1 MVYSLICIAK
11 LRRLEWVKYATI
23 RKIRNKCII
32 KFDGGRDNVSRKG
45 WEGNI
50 KRDLTETNCMDVIY
64 IKQIQWE
71 ALVPAVVKL
80 QVLLPKNMWLM

>member
-1 MVYSLICIAK
+1 MISHTKERIICRNSKQNCLGLTKVKWELHDVTRNFMVYSLICIAK

-45 WEGNI
+45 
-50 KRDLTETNCMDVIY
+50 
-64 IKQIQWE
+64 
-71 ALVPAVVKL
+71 
-80 QVLLPKNMWLM
+80 